1 MTTHIKIKTDKSG
14 IQYWGIDKG
23 NSQLLRTSPRSR
35 RRRRACEQRVLVLI
49 GQHVPVP
56 TKPW

>member
-1 MTTHIKIKTDKSG
+1 MHTRIRV
-14 IQYWGIDKG
+14 QYEGLGKG